1 MAYNFKEVNVL
12 IVESSPQLYELMRSV
27 MMMLGVPQ
35 GNIDPAYTV
44 EEAYRRFCNRSHDLV
59 ILDWL
64 DADRGI
70 QLTKQIRME
79 TSPNPF
85 VPVLMTA
92 GSGHKQKVI
101 KARDAG
107 VSDYLVKPFTA
118 RQLGLKIETIVERPR
133 PFVVS
138 QNYIGPNR
146 RIRELPF
153 LGVDKR
159 TDEPVHR
166 NYASA

>member
-1 MAYNFKEVNVL
+1 MAYNFKEVTVL
-12 IVESSPQLYELMRSV
+12 IVESSTPLYELMRGV
-27 MMMLGVPQ
+27 TMMLGVPQ
-35 GNIDPAYTV
+35 GGIDSAYTV
-44 EEAYRRFCNRSHDLV
+44 EDAYRRFCSRSHDLV
-59 ILDWL
+59 IVDWL

-70 QLTKQIRME
+70 QLTRQIRME
-79 TSPNPF
+79 SSPNPF
-85 VPVLMTA
+85 VPILMTA
-92 GSGHKQKVI
+92 GSGHKQKVV

-118 RQLGLKIETIVERPR
+118 RQMGMKIETIVERPR

-159 TDEPVHR
+159 QDEPVYR